1 MNWRKIEMDSNDL
14 VEPRDNAD
22 QADQADA
29 GTEVDLPSA
38 TIIGAN
44 IAGVN
49 TAPFPGGIVA
59 PAADLAAEE
68 AAAETDLGALDLDAL
83 EQFGSKPSKTGDE
96 GVSPEQSELEAG
108 ELNG

>member
-1 MNWRKIEMDSNDL
+1 MDSNDQM
-14 VEPRDNAD
+14 EPRDNAD
-22 QADQADA
+22 DADQADEADA
-29 GTEVDLPSA
+29 GTKVDLPSA

-44 IAGVN
+44 LTAAN

-68 AAAETDLGALDLDAL
+68 AGAETDLGPMDLDAL
-83 EQFGSKPSKTGDE
+83 EQFGSKRGQTGDE
-96 GVSPEQSELEAG
+96 GVSSEQSELEAD